1 MKIKRYEIIL
11 VIIGSIVGYTYW
23 NFWGCTSDCAIK
35 SQWWATILWGG
46 LLGWVIAGFI
56 RDTEPGGKSKD

>member
-1 MKIKRYEIIL
+1 MKIKKYEIAL
-11 VIIGSIVGYTYW
+11 VTVGAVLGYAYW
-23 NFWGCTSDCAIK
+23 SMWGCTSNCALK

-56 RDTEPGGKSKD
+56 RDFEKRK

>member
-1 MKIKRYEIIL
+1 M
-11 VIIGSIVGYTYW
+11 GSIVGYSYW

-56 RDTEPGGKSKD
+56 RDSKSKE